1 MSVFRY
7 QFDATDKDVEE
18 ILDTN
23 PGIRL
28 TKTKMKSGDTAFL
41 GKKGS
46 MLIFRYIWNSGE
58 FYSDHKLSD
67 LKYKTMFK
75 K

>member
-1 MSVFRY
+1 MSVFRK
-7 QFDATDKDVEE
+7 QFDATDQDIEE
-18 ILDTN
+18 ILNKN

-28 TKTKMKSGDTAFL
+28 TQTKMKNGDTVFL

-58 FYSDHKLSD
+58 FFSDHNLSD